1 MVFAHAADSAERAR
15 EVAAPAMARVV
26 GALVGAAPP
35 DGGPLYDAMQERGTG
50 LKVVSGNAAMVSAIS
65 PRSTTAPGS
74 IQWRSRASSSLCG
87 MKIGRSADVTA
98 WTTSLPTGPVRRYP

>member
-1 MVFAHAADSAERAR
+1 MVFAHAADSAQRAC

-50 LKVVSGNAAMVSAIS
+50 LFGSVEDVERGLDRYRKIGAGHLCFVTHFGGMPADAAN
-65 PRSTTAPGS
+65 RSLELLAPGVM
-74 IQWRSRASSSLCG
+74 SR
-87 MKIGRSADVTA
+87 
-98 WTTSLPTGPVRRYP
+98 